1 MHIPWGI
8 SFYDFHPWGHY
19 LLVKCLDV
27 EQSASMARNAALSE
41 QNVSSVLLGRKAE
54 LGNSPV
60 RSLDS

>member
-41 QNVSSVLLGRKAE
+41 QNVSSENPCWAE
-54 LGNSPV
+54 RLSWEI
-60 RSLDS
+60 LQ